1 MIRKQ
6 VLSSANRLSLMI
18 TLVVVAVS
26 GPSFGQGAPQD
37 PKPVQQNAQTAEVL
51 NQRLEQLRLSLTP
64 RDSSGRTAD
73 YAIGPEDLL
82 EISVFEAPELN
93 RSVRVSAGGEISLT
107 LLGPVQAAGL
117 TPRQL
122 EFVLQELLRR
132 SFMKDPHVGVFVR
145 EMQSHAVSVFGA
157 VRKPGVVQIR
167 GPRSLVEILSMAE
180 GLAEDAGDTVLVIRG
195 GGLDRPGPVSPAN
208 DATATVK
215 PVPTETTAN
224 AQAVSSTT
232 TPAGSL
238 VSLEIDLKQLLES
251 ADPQANVPVYPG
263 DLVKVSRAG
272 VVYVVGEVHK
282 PGGFLLKNNENIS
295 ALQAIALAEGLTR
308 TSAKEH
314 ARIIRNDAQTGRR
327 TEIPLPLGK
336 VLSGKSPDLALRP
349 NDIVFVPNSAAR
361 SGFYRGAEAAVSI
374 VTGLIILRR

>member
-18 TLVVVAVS
+18 TFAVLVIA
-26 GPSFGQGAPQD
+26 GPLYGQGASQD
-37 PKPVQQNAQTAEVL
+37 PKLVQQNPKTAEEL

-64 RDSSGRTAD
+64 RDSSGRSED
-73 YAIGPEDLL
+73 YSIGPEDLL

-93 RSVRVSAGGEISLT
+93 RSVRVSAGGEIALT

-117 TPRQL
+117 NPRQL

-195 GGLDRPGPVSPAN
+195 GGLDRPSPVSPASESS
-208 DATATVK
+208 AAVK
-215 PVPTETTAN
+215 PTHADAPAD
-224 AQAVSSTT
+224 APPVSHSTT
-232 TPAGSL
+232 SAGSL

-251 ADPQANVPVYPG
+251 ADPQTNVPVYPG

-336 VLSGKSPDLALRP
+336 VLSGKSPDLVLRP

>member
-1 MIRKQ
+1 MTCRQILGW
-6 VLSSANRLSLMI
+6 VNRLSLMI
-18 TLVVVAVS
+18 SLVVVAVS
-26 GPSFGQGAPQD
+26 VPSFGQGVPQD
-37 PKPVQQNAQTAEVL
+37 PKLVQQNAQTAEVL

-64 RDSSGRTAD
+64 RDSSGRSED
-73 YAIGPEDLL
+73 YSIGPEDLL

-117 TPRQL
+117 NPRQL

-132 SFMKDPHVGVFVR
+132 SYMRDPHVGVFVR

-195 GGLDRPGPVSPAN
+195 GGLDRRGAVSPASESSV
-208 DATATVK
+208 TVN
-215 PVPTETTAN
+215 PAPAETTAD
-224 AQAVSSTT
+224 APAVSSTT

-238 VSLEIDLKQLLES
+238 VSLEIDLKQLLDS

-272 VVYVVGEVHK
+272 VVYVVGEVRK

-314 ARIIRNDAQTGRR
+314 SRIIRNDAQTGRR

-336 VLSGKSPDLALRP
+336 VLSGKSPDLELRP

-361 SGFYRGAEAAVSI
+361 SGFYRGAEAALSI
-374 VTGLIILRR
+374 VSGLIVFRR

>member
-1 MIRKQ
+1 MRRQQI
-6 VLSSANRLSLMI
+6 LSWVCCVPVVAILAI
-18 TLVVVAVS
+18 VVVAR
-26 GPSFGQGAPQD
+26 PLQGQSTPHN
-37 PKPVQQNAQTAEVL
+37 PKPVHQDAKTVEEL

-64 RDSSGRTAD
+64 RDSSSRTAD
-73 YAIGPEDLL
+73 YAIGSEDLL

-93 RSVRVSAGGEISLT
+93 CSVRVSAGGDISLT

-132 SFMKDPHVGVFVR
+132 SFMRDPHVGVFVR
-145 EMQSHAVSVFGA
+145 EMQSHGVSVFGA

-180 GLAEDAGDTVLVIRG
+180 GLAEDAGDTVLVIRS

-208 DATATVK
+208 DATAALK
-215 PVPTETTAN
+215 PVPADASDDTP
-224 AQAVSSTT
+224 SISHST

-238 VSLEIDLKQLLES
+238 VSMEIDVKQLLES

-349 NDIVFVPNSAAR
+349 NDIVFVPNSTAR

>member
-1 MIRKQ
+1 MKPQQIFSWACCVSLATAMSIV
-6 VLSSANRLSLMI
+6 VLASSLQ
-18 TLVVVAVS
+18 
-26 GPSFGQGAPQD
+26 GQRAPHD
-37 PKPVQQNAQTAEVL
+37 PKPVQQNAKTVEEL
-51 NQRLEQLRLSLTP
+51 NQRLEQLRLILTP
-64 RDSSGRTAD
+64 RDSSSRSAD

-93 RSVRVSAGGEISLT
+93 RSVRVSAGGDISLT

-117 TPRQL
+117 TSRQL

-132 SFMKDPHVGVFVR
+132 SFMKDPHVAVFVR

-195 GGLDRPGPVSPAN
+195 GGLDRPSPVTPAS
-208 DATATVK
+208 DATAAVK
-215 PVPTETTAN
+215 PTPAD
-224 AQAVSSTT
+224 APADAPPVSHST
-232 TPAGSL
+232 TPAGSP
-238 VSLEIDLKQLLES
+238 VSVEIDVKQLLES

-295 ALQAIALAEGLTR
+295 ALQAIALAEGITR

-314 ARIIRNDAQTGRR
+314 SRIIRNDAQTGRR

-336 VLSGKSPDLALRP
+336 VLSGKSPDPVLRP

-361 SGFYRGAEAAVSI
+361 NAFYRGAEAAVSI
-374 VTGLIILRR
+374 VSGLIVFRR